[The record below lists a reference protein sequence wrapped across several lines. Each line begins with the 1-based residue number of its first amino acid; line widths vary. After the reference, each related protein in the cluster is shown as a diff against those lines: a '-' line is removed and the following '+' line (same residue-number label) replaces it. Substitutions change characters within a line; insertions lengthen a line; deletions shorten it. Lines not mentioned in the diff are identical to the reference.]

1 LKPLIKLYE
10 KELVN
15 IKKIHNLNVLSK
27 EIKGSGKEDETIDDI
42 LNKVA
47 CTWMGNNK
55 QVYGSSPDQR
65 WYNSVSDVEIQ
76 IGGIYP
82 VENSGQEYNGIQT
95 ALDMARAD
103 FDHNP
108 TVKSLF
114 PNYSIKIMSI
124 ASECKPDLV
133 LRKFI
138 SFYSH
143 RTHLI
148 GVLGPA
154 CSEAIEPIA
163 AISKHYKL
171 SAITYSA
178 EGISFE
184 NRDNFPYFYR
194 TIGENRQ

>member
-1 LKPLIKLYE
+1 MNLLSTDLKGNSTE
-10 KELVN
+10 ET
-15 IKKIHNLNVLSK
+15 
-27 EIKGSGKEDETIDDI
+27 TIDDI
-42 LNKVA
+42 LNRIA
-47 CTWMGNNK
+47 CTWLGINK

-65 WYNSVSDVEIQ
+65 WYNSVPDIEIQ

-82 VENSGQEYNGIQT
+82 VQNSGQEYNGIQT
-95 ALDMARAD
+95 ALDMARDD
-103 FDHNP
+103 FEDNDK
-108 TVKSLF
+108 VKNLF

-143 RTHLI
+143 RQNLI